1 MRRIYLDN
9 AATSWPKPDAVYAA
23 VDGYLR
29 ENGAPAGRSGYAEAA
44 EASRIVETARR
55 DLARLLG
62 VRQPERL
69 VFTSNGTDALNLAI
83 HGFVRSGDH
92 VVATV
97 VEHNSTLR
105 PLRTREEHKD
115 ITVSRVP
122 CDSHGVVSPDDIRKA
137 LTAKTRLVVVSRAS
151 NVTGAIQP
159 IEEIREIV
167 HRHGARLLVDEAQS
181 IGHLPVDLDASGIDM
196 AATAGH
202 KGLLGPLGTG
212 LLYLR
217 PGMESEV
224 ACQRQGGTGT
234 RSEEDRQPE
243 QLPNKFESGNLNV
256 AGIAGLGAAAT
267 HLFKKTISAVREH
280 DLVLTT
286 RMLAGFESIR
296 GVTVFGPP
304 NASDRV
310 GLVSI
315 RIEGYD
321 PQEVAA
327 ALDAVHRIQV
337 RPGLHCAPMMH
348 AALGTVEAGG
358 TVRFS
363 FGQFNTEQDV
373 DEAVAAVAEL
383 AASGP

>member
-9 AATSWPKPDAVYAA
+9 AATSWPKPDSVYAA

-69 VFTSNGTDALNLAI
+69 VFTFNGTDALNLAI

-105 PLRTREEHKD
+105 PLRTLEERND
-115 ITVSRVP
+115 IAVSRVP

-137 LTAKTRLVVVSRAS
+137 LTEKTRLVVVSRAS

-167 HRHGARLLVDEAQS
+167 HSHGARLLVDEAQS
-181 IGHLPVDLDASGIDM
+181 IGHLPLDLDASGVDM

-234 RSEEDRQPE
+234 RSEEDRQPD

-256 AGIAGLGAAAT
+256 PGIAGLGAAAT

-286 RMLAGFESIR
+286 RMLAGFESTR

-304 NASDRV
+304 NASDRA

-337 RPGLHCAPMMH
+337 RPGLHCAPLMH
-348 AALGTVEAGG
+348 AALGTIEAGG